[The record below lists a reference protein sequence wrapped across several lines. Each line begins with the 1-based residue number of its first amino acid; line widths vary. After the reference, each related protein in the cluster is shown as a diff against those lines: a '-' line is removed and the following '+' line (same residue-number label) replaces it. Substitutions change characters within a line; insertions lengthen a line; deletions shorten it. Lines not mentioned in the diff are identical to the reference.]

1 MQQFVE
7 QIIQTFGGYLLNF
20 GGAVLI
26 LVGGWFLALIVS
38 AVVRK
43 ALERTSIDNHL
54 AQRLGMDPSEFN
66 IEVMAGKIV
75 YWLIMLFVLV
85 AVFQTLRL
93 TVVTGPLNRLL
104 EEIFEF
110 VPNLLAAGGL
120 LLVAWL
126 IATFLKFIVSKGLGA
141 TKLDDTLTSQ
151 VGLVEEGQTPMSE
164 TLANIV
170 YWFIFLLF
178 LLPILGA
185 LEMDALLDPIQD
197 MVYSLLGFLPNVLGA
212 SIFVLV
218 GWFVARILR
227 QIITSLLV
235 AVGADSLGER
245 VGITGEQTLSAIIGT
260 VVYAIVLLLAII
272 QGLDA
277 LKIEAIS
284 GPATAMLTTLLE
296 AIPNIFGA
304 MIILGVTYLIG
315 QLVSGLVT
323 SILTNIGFNKVLSL
337 IGLKPAE
344 GQRTPAEV
352 VGYLVV
358 VGLMLFAT
366 VEAAN
371 LLGFTILADL
381 VANFLSFTGD
391 IVLGVIIFG
400 LGLYLAN
407 VACNVVLGTAG
418 TRAVF
423 LSQLTRLSI
432 IILSTAMALRQMGI
446 AYDIVNLAFGLLLG
460 AIAVAVALAFGLG
473 AREIAAREVESW
485 IKQLRS
491 TTDDDQQPQ
500 AQPDS

>member
-1 MQQFVE
+1 MDFN
-7 QIIQTFGGYLLNF
+7 QIIQTFGDYFIKF
-20 GGAVLI
+20 GGSILIAALI
-26 LVGGWFLALIVS
+26 LVGGWFLALIVA

-43 ALERTSIDNHL
+43 GLERTSLDNRL

-66 IEVMAGKIV
+66 IETVAGKV
-75 YWLIMLFVLV
+75 AFWLIMLFVVV
-85 AVFQTLRL
+85 AIFQVLNL
-93 TVVTGPLNRLL
+93 AVVAGPLNQLL
-104 EEIFEF
+104 EDIFAA
-110 VPNLLAAGGL
+110 VPNLLYAGL
-120 LLVAWL
+120 LLLAAWL
-126 IATFLKFIVSKGLGA
+126 IATFLRFIVSKGLGA

-151 VGLVEEGQTPMSE
+151 VGLAEEQQVPMSE

-170 YWFIFLLF
+170 YWFVFLLF
-178 LLPILGA
+178 LPPILDA
-185 LEMDALLDPIQD
+185 LGMQGLLDPVQG
-197 MVYSLLGFLPNVLGA
+197 MVDDLLSFVPNILAA
-212 SIFVLV
+212 SVIILV
-218 GWFVARILR
+218 GWFVARIIR

-260 VVYAIVLLLAII
+260 VVYAIVLLVAII

-277 LKIEAIS
+277 LEIEAIS
-284 GPATAMLTTLLE
+284 GPATAMLTTLLN

-304 MIILGVTYLIG
+304 MVILGVTYLIG
-315 QLVSGLVT
+315 RLVAGLLT
-323 SILTNIGFNKVLSL
+323 SILANIGFNKVLEL
-337 IGLKPAE
+337 IGLKPVE

-381 VANFLSFTGD
+381 VANFLSFAGD

-423 LSQLTRLSI
+423 LSQVTRLAI
-432 IILSTAMALRQMGI
+432 IILTTAMALRQMGI

-473 AREIAAREVESW
+473 AREIAAREVEGW
-485 IKQLRS
+485 FKQLRS
-491 TTDDDQQPQ
+491 TTDDDQ
-500 AQPDS
+500 